1 LPRIL
6 ITIQYLLTPVDVQSG
21 KEKRNDPRFP
31 WVVEIV
37 AVVSSEFEAPEQ
49 SPLMLHGVTVNI
61 AKGGIGIAGDRLLP
75 PGAVVRCEVSTPDTP
90 IRIPT
95 LVMVR
100 WSGEGDAK
108 GQYRLGLQFLV

>member
-1 LPRIL
+1 ML
-6 ITIQYLLTPVDVQSG
+6 IPVDVQIG
-21 KEKRNDPRFP
+21 KEKRNAPRFP

-49 SPLMLHGVTVNI
+49 SALMLHGVSVNI
-61 AKGGIGIAGDRLLP
+61 ARGGIGIAGDRLLP

-95 LVMVR
+95 LMMVR